1 MRFKRRF
8 FVSSSLFR
16 FFLRHLR
23 SICLTR
29 SACNHFYRVRSRVC
43 EPWKVVYD
51 DSRGVTAVSFREEF
65 HVFAFPT
72 IVYLPTYLP
81 IHRHNPLPRLSR
93 RFAHRDVKS
102 FARIFSATATL
113 SFSFPSPL
121 VPPLLL
127 KIRHADFSHPVPPVL
142 HRRWLTFRREISS
155 PWLSVPGS
163 SQRYYTPIVII
174 VITTRV
180 FFSLPDFFLH
190 SPHLIRFRNRAIAK
204 CLACA
209 RFGVPFLEF
218 KEATSLD
225 VVTLRILTRLIVIT
239 LNTISSF

>member
-1 MRFKRRF
+1 MESCSRRF
-8 FVSSSLFR
+8 SW
-16 FFLRHLR
+16 
-23 SICLTR
+23 
-29 SACNHFYRVRSRVC
+29 CNRGIISRGISRVRIPDHRV
-43 EPWKVVYD
+43 
-51 DSRGVTAVSFREEF
+51 
-65 HVFAFPT
+65 
-72 IVYLPTYLP
+72 PTYLP
-81 IHRHNPLPRLSR
+81 IRRHNPFPRFSR

-121 VPPLLL
+121 HPPLLR
-127 KIRHADFSHPVPPVL
+127 KIRHADFSHPVSPVW

-174 VITTRV
+174 VVTTH
-180 FFSLPDFFLH
+180 FFFLPDFFLH

-209 RFGVPFLEF
+209 RFGVPFPRVQTGNIAWRRDITYINETYRYHIKHDF
-218 KEATSLD
+218 F
-225 VVTLRILTRLIVIT
+225 VLIGTQIMPHYT
-239 LNTISSF
+239 ARSEL